1 MRWIRRALESPND
14 TAGVTGALFAA
25 VNRDTV
31 LYGRAMKIKEQNEQ
45 RIVLAPT
52 LRQRHPIFWLL
63 LIVGAIWLA
72 FFVFNAP
79 ITQLAIPIALLVVLG
94 LYVLGELI
102 GHRVIIDKTTE
113 SITIKKLCL
122 LLILS
127 KHVIPFSDVVNV
139 RLEDHGGWLEVE
151 GEAFP
156 EMLEVRLNYH
166 GKKRWQKV
174 KIAQTTNTHD
184 MTNLANEIA
193 RFIAK

>member
-1 MRWIRRALESPND
+1 MA
-14 TAGVTGALFAA
+14 VVGALFAA

-72 FFVFNAP
+72 FSIFYALT
-79 ITQLAIPIALLVVLG
+79 TQLAIPIALLVVLG

-102 GHRVIIDKTTE
+102 WHRVIIDKTTE

-139 RLEDHGGWLEVE
+139 RLEDHGWWLSFMN
-151 GEAFP
+151 EAFTD
-156 EMLEVRLNYH
+156 MLEVRLNYH

-184 MTNLANEIA
+184 MENLATEISS
-193 RFIAK
+193 FIGK